1 MELQAATGYL
11 NVDCLTSTLPVI
23 PCQKLTDLSYL
34 SRGGFGTVFKA
45 QHSDWRTTVAIKCLK
60 LDSPFGERDR
70 NCLLKE
76 AEVLHKARFNYII
89 QIFGICNE
97 PECFCIVTEFMS
109 NGSLDQLL
117 HEKDMYPVV
126 AWPLRLRVLYEIA
139 LGVNFLHNMSPPL
152 FHHDL
157 KTQNILLDGEFHVK
171 IADFGLSKWRQLSVS
186 KGSVSEPSEIRGTV
200 IYMPPEE
207 YEPSKSR
214 CADIK
219 HDMYSYAIIMW
230 EVLSRQIPYDE
241 VTNPMKIMFNVLRG
255 MRPDTG
261 YASLSDQ
268 IPSRDTL
275 VCLMT
280 CGWTANPDDRPSFLK
295 CLIELEP
302 MMRKFTQMDFLM
314 AVLEIN
320 KSKENPPE
328 GVVQKTGVIIVDEC
342 LPLSVACK
350 NANVT
355 IYCCK
360 GQSSCCSPQP
370 ENEKM
375 AEDET
380 LTKLTDTS
388 RPWPESSTSGSGS
401 CSCQETDLSLPG
413 ALTSTNMESSKAGP
427 PSSVSVHTLEHPES
441 LKEPCAGNNLNGFQ
455 SAQPIDHLSKSLQ
468 AALLVTEGK
477 THLEAL
483 TLRVNCA
490 EPQDNSPPL
499 RRSSPSQGPVGQWV
513 STRRE
518 EIVAQMTEA
527 CLNQSLDALLARAML
542 MREDYELVVNQATR
556 AAKVRQLLDNCHRHG
571 EDFCRVVVHKLHHN
585 KQMGLQPYPIEII
598 SAAAASVPSAPPLSV
613 SHNISRNM

>member
-1 MELQAATGYL
+1 MEPHAATGCV
-11 NVDCLTSTLPVI
+11 NVGCLTSTLPEI
-23 PCQKLTDLSYL
+23 PYQKLTDLYYL

-60 LDSPFGERDR
+60 LDSPFGERER
-70 NCLLKE
+70 KCLLKE

-97 PECFCIVTEFMS
+97 PEFFCIVTEFMS

-117 HEKDMYPVV
+117 HEKDMYPVL

-152 FHHDL
+152 LHHDL
-157 KTQNILLDGEFHVK
+157 KTQNILLDSEFHVK

-186 KGSVSEPSEIRGTV
+186 KGSGSIPSEIGGTV

-214 CADIK
+214 RAGVK

-230 EVLSRQIPYDE
+230 EVLSRQIPYD

-255 MRPDTG
+255 MRPDTS

-280 CGWTANPDDRPSFLK
+280 CGWTANPDERPSFLK

-302 MMRKFTQMDFLM
+302 MVRKFTEIDFLV
-314 AVLEIN
+314 AVLEIK
-320 KSKENPPE
+320 KSKLT
-328 GVVQKTGVIIVDEC
+328 QR
-342 LPLSVACK
+342 
-350 NANVT
+350 
-355 IYCCK
+355 
-360 GQSSCCSPQP
+360 SSCCSAQP
-370 ENEKM
+370 DSEKT

-380 LTKLTDTS
+380 LTKLRDMS
-388 RPWPESSTSGSGS
+388 RPWPESCTSGSGS
-401 CSCQETDLSLPG
+401 CSSQETDMSLPG
-413 ALTSTNMESSKAGP
+413 ALTSTNTEPSKEGP
-427 PSSVSVHTLEHPES
+427 PSSVAIDTLELPES
-441 LKEPCAGNNLNGFQ
+441 LKDPCAASNLNGFQ
-455 SAQPIDHLSKSLQ
+455 SARPITDLSKSLQ
-468 AALLVTEGK
+468 TAVPVAEDETQLG
-477 THLEAL
+477 AL
-483 TLRVNCA
+483 TLHVNCA
-490 EPQDNSPPL
+490 KPQDNSPPL
-499 RRSSPSQGPVGQWV
+499 RSSSPSQGPVGQWM

-527 CLNQSLDALLARAML
+527 CLNQSLDALLARSML

-571 EDFCRVVVHKLHHN
+571 EDFCRVVVHKLHQN
-585 KQMGLQPYPIEII
+585 KQMGLQPFPNEIV
-598 SAAAASVPSAPPLSV
+598 SPTAVLVPSAPPLSV
-613 SHNISRNM
+613 SYNIPRNI

>member
-1 MELQAATGYL
+1 MEPHAAGPGCV
-11 NVDCLTSTLPVI
+11 NVGCLTSTLPVI
-23 PCQKLTDLSYL
+23 PYQKLTDLYYL

-60 LDSPFGERDR
+60 LDSPFGERER
-70 NCLLKE
+70 KCLLKE
-76 AEVLHKARFNYII
+76 AEVLHKVRFNYII

-97 PECFCIVTEFMS
+97 PEFFCIVTEFMS

-117 HEKDMYPVV
+117 HEKDMYPVL

-152 FHHDL
+152 LHHDL
-157 KTQNILLDGEFHVK
+157 KTQNILLDSEFHVK

-186 KGSVSEPSEIRGTV
+186 QGSGSKPSEIGGTV

-207 YEPSKSR
+207 YEPSRSR
-214 CADIK
+214 RADVK

-255 MRPDTG
+255 MRPDTSL
-261 YASLSDQ
+261 ASLSDQ
-268 IPSRDTL
+268 IPSRETL

-280 CGWTANPDDRPSFLK
+280 CGWTANPDERPSFLK

-302 MMRKFTQMDFLM
+302 MVRKFNEIDFLV
-314 AVLEIN
+314 AVLEIK
-320 KSKENPPE
+320 KSRLN
-328 GVVQKTGVIIVDEC
+328 QRST
-342 LPLSVACK
+342 
-350 NANVT
+350 
-355 IYCCK
+355 
-360 GQSSCCSPQP
+360 SCSAQP
-370 ENEKM
+370 ESEKT

-380 LTKLTDTS
+380 LTKLKDTS
-388 RPWPESSTSGSGS
+388 RTWPESTTSGSGS
-401 CSCQETDLSLPG
+401 CSSQETDISLPG
-413 ALTSTNMESSKAGP
+413 ALTSSNVAPSKEGP
-427 PSSVSVHTLEHPES
+427 PASVSVHTLEPPES
-441 LKEPCAGNNLNGFQ
+441 LKDNLNGFQ
-455 SAQPIDHLSKSLQ
+455 SARPMNDLSKSLKP
-468 AALLVTEGK
+468 ALPIWEGVTQ
-477 THLEAL
+477 LEAL
-483 TLRVNCA
+483 TLSVNYTK
-490 EPQDNSPPL
+490 PQDNSPPL
-499 RRSSPSQGPVGQWV
+499 RCSSPSQGPIGQWM

-527 CLNQSLDALLARAML
+527 CLNQSLDALLARGML

-585 KQMGLQPYPIEII
+585 KQMGLQPYPNEIN
-598 SAAAASVPSAPPLSV
+598 SAGTVFVPSVPPLSV
-613 SHNISRNM
+613 SYNIPRNI

>member
-1 MELQAATGYL
+1 MDLQAATGYL

-23 PCQKLTDLSYL
+23 PCQKLIDLSYL
-34 SRGGFGTVFKA
+34 SRGAFGTVFKA

-117 HEKDMYPVV
+117 HEKDMYPAV

-157 KTQNILLDGEFHVK
+157 KTQNILLDGEFHAK

-214 CADIK
+214 RADIK

-230 EVLSRQIPYDE
+230 EVLSRQIPYDD

-255 MRPDTG
+255 MRPDTS

-320 KSKENPPE
+320 KSK
-328 GVVQKTGVIIVDEC
+328 
-342 LPLSVACK
+342 
-350 NANVT
+350 
-355 IYCCK
+355 
-360 GQSSCCSPQP
+360 QSSCCLPQP
-370 ENEKM
+370 ESEKM

-401 CSCQETDLSLPG
+401 CSCPEIDISLPG
-413 ALTSTNMESSKAGP
+413 ALTSTNMESFKAGP
-427 PSSVSVHTLEHPES
+427 PSSVGVHTLEHPES
-441 LKEPCAGNNLNGFQ
+441 LKDPGNNLNGFQ
-455 SAQPIDHLSKSLQ
+455 SARPVDHLSQSLQ
-468 AALLVTEGK
+468 AALPITEDK

-499 RRSSPSQGPVGQWV
+499 HRSSPSQGPVGQWV

-598 SAAAASVPSAPPLSV
+598 SAAAVSVPSAPPLLV
-613 SHNISRNM
+613 SHNISKNM